1 MGACDPEKRDFEFA
15 NVLECF
21 RTKPA
26 DVDRAF
32 INTAYKWYKSAPDQP
47 AHPLGNPKHIAEQLH
62 TNLSAKFCSIKP
74 TERLTTKLDP
84 QGSRTCKDL
93 DIGGK
98 VTRSFCR
105 EEHRLNPRKGRADAA
120 IKCTQIGLG
129 EAVWREETDKY
140 CKSNPNERYCGCYN
154 VVNGVCD
161 QNSSAAGCKAV
172 AVPAELADENAL
184 GQANYDKLKKSAH
197 CRGGVCQPNNYMPN
211 ATPACPSSIEICGK
225 NFPTGATTNAQLIR
239 HCVVGQGGMSEEEL
253 NEFLGGDIP
262 ELGEWTGPGPKKKT
276 AKQRDTESLLLMTA
290 GSLACCCCALA
301 AVAAATARG

>member
-1 MGACDPEKRDFEFA
+1 MGTCDQDKRDFDFA

-21 RTKPA
+21 RKPRE

-32 INTAYKWYKSAPDQP
+32 VHTAYKWYKSAPDQP
-47 AHPLGNPKHIAEQLH
+47 GHPLGNPKHIAKQLH
-62 TNLSAKFCSIKP
+62 DQTAAKFCSIKP

-84 QGSRTCKDL
+84 QGSRTCQDL

-120 IKCTQIGLG
+120 IKCVRKSDSERLFG
-129 EAVWREETDKY
+129 ERRRINTVNPIRTNATVAVTTF
-140 CKSNPNERYCGCYN
+140 
-154 VVNGVCD
+154 VNGVCD

-239 HCVVGQGGMSEEEL
+239 HCVGRTRRHVG
-253 NEFLGGDIP
+253 
-262 ELGEWTGPGPKKKT
+262 
-276 AKQRDTESLLLMTA
+276 
-290 GSLACCCCALA
+290 
-301 AVAAATARG
+301 RGIG